1 MSERR
6 LDLKVG
12 FACNNRCLFCAQGDK
27 RSTCGALPPERLAEE
42 LVKGRRTA
50 GALVLTGGEPTVH
63 KQLLTLVRLA
73 AKLGYDPIQLQTN
86 GRMLAYGKV
95 LRALVDAGVSEVSPS
110 LHGPDAATH
119 EALTRAQGS
128 FEQSLTGI
136 RNVVAMGIP
145 IVTNSVVTRSNLASL
160 PALVALLGDAGVK
173 NAQLAFVHPVGTA
186 YERFDEVVPELSE
199 LEEPLRAAR
208 EVARER
214 GMRLVTEAVPLCFLR
229 GMEELA
235 VEARIPLT
243 TVADLEGQLDYST
256 WRVRE
261 GKAHGPPCEQ
271 CAARARCEGP
281 WREYPERRGWAEFQP
296 F

>member
-1 MSERR
+1 VSERR

-42 LVKGRRTA
+42 LMKGRRTA

-63 KQLLTLVRLA
+63 KQLLALVRLA
-73 AKLGYDPIQLQTN
+73 KKLGYDPIQLQTN

-95 LRALVDAGVSEVSPS
+95 LRALVDAGVTEVSPS

-119 EALTRAQGS
+119 EALTRAAGS

-136 RNVVAMGIP
+136 RNVVALGIP

-160 PALVALLGDAGVK
+160 PALIALLGDAGVK
-173 NAQLAFVHPVGTA
+173 NAQLALVHPVGTA
-186 YERFDEVVPELSE
+186 YERFDEVVPRLSE
-199 LEEPLRAAR
+199 LDAPLRAAR
-208 EVARER
+208 QAARDR
-214 GMRLVTEAVPLCFLR
+214 GMTLMTEAVPLCFLR

-243 TVADLEGQLDYST
+243 TVADLEGRLDYST
-256 WRVRE
+256 WRVHE
-261 GKAHGPPCEQ
+261 GKAHGPPCEK
-271 CAARARCEGP
+271 CSARSRCEGP
-281 WREYPERRGWAEFQP
+281 WREYPERHGWDEFRP
-296 F
+296 I